1 MHKKMILLPQWLR
14 TEEIPSGIRRKYMD
28 ECALGNKIPA
38 LVILTMI
45 LAMESTMVIIYCLN
59 LFFVKKGHFFPQY
72 IYLYVSMMIFSLCFI
87 ILIKIFENVP
97 ENLMAVEM
105 AMLLTV
111 GVWSAIFSAYD
122 VINGFSSYLFI
133 QLIIINSLLFKVNP
147 VKHCLINA
155 VSFLVYMA
163 LILWARLTIT
173 ITFAELVN
181 PFFMLVM
188 AEVMIIFRS
197 RTKYQDYINQKLIDE
212 QHKKLEFYANND
224 FLTKISNRKSIIEYM
239 DDIMEKCDHS
249 INCMMIDIDRFK
261 LYNDAYGHI
270 MGDKCLIKLSAA
282 FDRFAGKHGGR
293 VGRYGGEE
301 FLVLFA
307 DMDEEA
313 VTAAANELI
322 EMIRE
327 LNIEFSA
334 ADSCRRVT
342 ISVGVHIQDK
352 IENPDK
358 DAILTAA
365 DNALYKAKNQGRNRM
380 AASWQKDSGN
390 AAGRGGETE

>member
-1 MHKKMILLPQWLR
+1 MNKSKLLLPQWFQ
-14 TEEIPSGIRRKYMD
+14 TEKLPSDMRRAYMD
-28 ECALGNKIPA
+28 KCAFDNKIPA
-38 LVILTMI
+38 LVISTMI
-45 LAMESTMVIIYCLN
+45 LAMESMMVIIYCLN
-59 LFFVKKGHFFPQY
+59 LFFVKKGRFFPQY

-97 ENLMAVEM
+97 ENLIAVEM

-111 GVWSAIFSAYD
+111 GVWSAIFSACD
-122 VINGFSSYLFI
+122 VINGFSPYLFI

-155 VSFLVYMA
+155 VSFLVYTA

-181 PFFMLVM
+181 PFFMLAT

-239 DDIMEKCDHS
+239 DDIMKKCDHS
-249 INCMMIDIDRFK
+249 IVCMMIDIDHFK
-261 LYNDAYGHI
+261 LYNDTYGHI

-282 FDRFAGKHGGR
+282 FDRFAGQHGGR

-301 FLVLFA
+301 FLILFA
-307 DMDEEA
+307 DMDEET
-313 VTAAANELI
+313 VSAAASELI

-334 ADSCRRVT
+334 ADGCRRVT
-342 ISVGVHIQDK
+342 ISVGVHIQGK
-352 IENPDK
+352 IEIPDK

-365 DNALYKAKNQGRNRM
+365 DNALYKAKNQGRNTI
-380 AASWQKDSGN
+380 AASWQGNGGN
-390 AAGRGGETE
+390 AADRCGETE

>member
-1 MHKKMILLPQWLR
+1 MHKKMMLLPRWFQ
-14 TEEIPSGIRRKYMD
+14 TEKIPSDIRREYMD

-38 LVILTMI
+38 LVVLTMI
-45 LAMESTMVIIYCLN
+45 LTMESMMVIIYCLN
-59 LFFVKKGHFFPQY
+59 LFFVKKGRFFPQY

-87 ILIKIFENVP
+87 ILIKIFEKVP
-97 ENLMAVEM
+97 KNLMAVEM

-133 QLIIINSLLFKVNP
+133 QLIIIHSLLFKVNP

-163 LILWARLTIT
+163 LILWARLTVT

-181 PFFMLVM
+181 PFFMLVT
-188 AEVMIIFRS
+188 AEIMIIFRS
-197 RTKYQDYINQKLIDE
+197 RTKYQDYINKKLIDE

-224 FLTKISNRKSIIEYM
+224 FLTKIPNRKSIIEYM
-239 DDIMEKCDHS
+239 DNIMEKCHHN
-249 INCMMIDIDRFK
+249 IICMMIDIDRFK
-261 LYNDAYGHI
+261 LYNDTYGHI
-270 MGDKCLIKLSAA
+270 VGDKCLIKMSAA
-282 FDRFAGKHGGR
+282 FDRFAGQHGGR

-301 FLVLFA
+301 FVILFD
-307 DMDEEA
+307 DMDEESASA
-313 VTAAANELI
+313 VANELI
-322 EMIRE
+322 EMVRK

-334 ADSCRRVT
+334 ADDYRRVT
-342 ISVGVHIQDK
+342 ISVGVHIQNK

-365 DNALYKAKNQGRNRM
+365 DNALYKAKNHGRNRM
-380 AASWQKDSGN
+380 AVSWQKDGGN
-390 AAGRGGETE
+390 AAGRSGQTE